1 MLPSLRRLL
10 GRPDLALQLLTPEDE
25 LPPGTVDRVVEWVH
39 SSDLLDPTPFLS
51 AGQVLLTTGTQ
62 FASDTTTDAVYREY
76 AHRLAAHG
84 LAGLGFGTAVI
95 RDGTPEPLLAAC
107 LAEGL
112 PLVEVP
118 YATPFIA
125 VARAAGDMIAED
137 RYARNTWALSA
148 QRAISLAAL
157 RPDGL
162 SATLSELSHQ
172 LSHWVALF
180 DASGTLTRV
189 FPRDAFAGAS
199 AASFAT
205 VAAEAT
211 TLLRRGQRSS
221 VTISVGG
228 ETLTLQTLGRRD
240 QLRGVLALGGAS
252 QLDEAGQGVVT
263 SVIALAGLALEQNNA
278 LDRARGHLRSGLWR
292 SLLGGDIDLVANIS
306 AEMWGP
312 LPRGPVRI
320 AVIDAAEQ
328 RLDTITEFLEIRAE
342 EQSGRF
348 FFARHDGRLSLCLD
362 RTGVPV
368 LGELIEVFGVHVG
381 LSDAVDYDVLPSA
394 LGQARRA
401 LDRAKEGPPGIVE
414 FELISRQ
421 GVLAFLARTD
431 ARDVGRATL
440 TPITRYD
447 SLHGTDLLGT
457 IRVWLEHNAEYAAAA
472 TALGIHRHTMRSHVR
487 QAEQLLGRD
496 LSSFPAR
503 ADIWAALLSAGP
515 QPSEV

>member
-1 MLPSLRRLL
+1 M
-10 GRPDLALQLLTPEDE
+10 GRPDLALTLLTPDGQ
-25 LPPGTVDRVVEWVH
+25 LPAGTVDRVVEWVH

-51 AGQVLLTTGTQ
+51 AGQMLLTTGTQ
-62 FASDTTTDAVYREY
+62 FASDTTEDAAYREY

-84 LAGLGFGTAVI
+84 LVGLGFGTEVI
-95 RDGTPEPLLAAC
+95 RDGTPEPLVAAC

-125 VARAAGDMIAED
+125 VARTAGDLIAED
-137 RYARNTWALSA
+137 RYARNIWALSA

-162 SATLSELSHQ
+162 SATLSELSRQ
-172 LSHWVALF
+172 LNHWVALF

-199 AASFAT
+199 AASFPT

-211 TLLRRGQRSS
+211 SLLRRGQRSS
-221 VTISVGG
+221 VTIPIG
-228 ETLTLQTLGRRD
+228 EDTLTLQTLGRRD

-252 QLDEAGQGVVT
+252 QLDQAGQGVVT

-278 LDRARGHLRSGLWR
+278 LDRARRHLRAGLWH
-292 SLLGGDIDLVANIS
+292 SLLNGDTDLVASIS

-312 LPRGPVRI
+312 LPGGLVRI
-320 AVIDAAEQ
+320 AVIDAPPE

-342 EQSGRF
+342 DQPGRL
-348 FFARHDGRLSLCLD
+348 FFAHHNGRVSLCLD
-362 RTGVPV
+362 RTGEPV
-368 LGELIEVFGVHVG
+368 LHELVASFGVHIG
-381 LSDAVDYDVLPSA
+381 LSDPSDYGTLPSA
-394 LGQARRA
+394 LSQALRA
-401 LDRAKEGPPGIVE
+401 LERANEGPPAVVE
-414 FELISRQ
+414 FDLISRQ

-440 TPITRYD
+440 TPITRFD
-447 SLHGTDLLGT
+447 AAHGTDLLGT
-457 IRVWLEHNAEYAAAA
+457 MRVWLEHNAEYAAAA
-472 TALGIHRHTMRSHVR
+472 AALGIHRHTMRSHMR

-503 ADIWAALLSAGP
+503 ADIWAALLAAGP

>member
-1 MLPSLRRLL
+1 MLPTLRRLL
-10 GRPDLALQLLTPEDE
+10 DQSDLGLRLLTPEDR
-25 LPPGTVDRVVEWVH
+25 LPPGTADRVVEWVH

-62 FASDTTTDAVYREY
+62 FASEATTDAAYREY
-76 AHRLAAHG
+76 AHRLRAHG
-84 LAGLGFGTAVI
+84 LAGLGFGTEVI
-95 RDGTPEPLLAAC
+95 RDGTPEALVSAC
-107 LAEGL
+107 LDEGL

-162 SATLSELSHQ
+162 SATLSELSRQ
-172 LSHWVALF
+172 LNHWVALF
-180 DASGTLTRV
+180 DASGALTRV
-189 FPRDAFAGAS
+189 FPRDAFARAS
-199 AASFAT
+199 AASFT
-205 VAAEAT
+205 LVAAEAAT
-211 TLLRRGQRSS
+211 MLRRGQRSS
-221 VTISVGG
+221 VTVPIGG

-252 QLDEAGQGVVT
+252 QLDQAGQGVVT

-278 LDRARGHLRSGLWR
+278 LDRARGHLRSGLWH
-292 SLLGGDIDLVANIS
+292 SLLGGNTDLVARIS

-312 LPRGPVRI
+312 LPRGPVRV
-320 AVIDAAEQ
+320 AVVDAPEERQDA
-328 RLDTITEFLEIRAE
+328 ITDFLEIRAE
-342 EQSGRF
+342 EQPGRL
-348 FFARHDGRLSLCLD
+348 FFALHDGRLSLCLD

-368 LGELIEVFGVHVG
+368 LAELVENFGVRVG
-381 LSDAVDYDVLPSA
+381 LSDATEYSALPSA
-394 LGQARRA
+394 LGQALRA
-401 LDRAKEGPPGIVE
+401 LDRSIEGPPGIVE
-414 FELISRQ
+414 FEVISRH

-431 ARDVGRATL
+431 AQEVGRAML
-440 TPITRYD
+440 APITRHD

-457 IRVWLEHNAEYAAAA
+457 LRVWLEHNAEYAAAA
-472 TALGIHRHTMRSHVR
+472 TVLGIHRHTMRSHVG

-503 ADIWAALLSAGP
+503 ADVWAALLAAGP
-515 QPSEV
+515 QPR